1 MRRLAIGVMVLLGA
15 AAARA
20 ADCGS
25 LVRSAD
31 GVSFDVAPPSGFVDV
46 CTDKELCKKL
56 TRGYDA
62 ATVTTLAYLVPESE
76 WPKPADA
83 PPPGGF
89 KRYLIAQV
97 APSKKPENLAALK
110 ALIRSQ
116 AAVPAT
122 KLAEVLA
129 KDGQASLGVFDET
142 PSSISFGAAMKRD
155 PGIMAMSN
163 TAMVAKNRVLSL
175 YVYANLANAD
185 QIGELK
191 TLTSKWLGCLRA
203 ANP

>member
-1 MRRLAIGVMVLLGA
+1 MRRLAIGMMVLLGA

-31 GVSFDVAPPSGFVDV
+31 GLSVDLAPPSGYVDV
-46 CTDKELCKKL
+46 CADKELCKKL
-56 TRGYDA
+56 THGYDA
-62 ATVTTLAYLVPESE
+62 ATVSTLAYLVPQSE

-89 KRYLIAQV
+89 KRYLIAQL

-116 AAVPAT
+116 TAVPAA
-122 KLAEVLA
+122 KLGEVLA
-129 KDGQASLGVFDET
+129 KDGQASLGVLDET
-142 PSSISFGAAMKRD
+142 PTSISFGAAMKRD
-155 PGIMAMSN
+155 PGVLAMSN
-163 TAMVAKNRVLSL
+163 TAMVLKNRVLSL
-175 YVYANLANAD
+175 YVYANLAGAEK
-185 QIGELK
+185 IAELK
-191 TLTSKWLGCLRA
+191 DLTNRWIGCLRA

>member
-1 MRRLAIGVMVLLGA
+1 MVWLSA
-15 AAARA
+15 AAAGA

-25 LVRSAD
+25 LARSAD
-31 GVSFDVAPPSGFVDV
+31 GVSFDVAPPRGYVDV
-46 CTDKELCKKL
+46 CTNKELCKKL
-56 TRGYDA
+56 THGYDA

-76 WPKPADA
+76 WQKPADA

-116 AAVPAT
+116 AAVPAA
-122 KLAEVLA
+122 KLGEVLA

-142 PSSISFGAAMKRD
+142 PTSISFGAAMKRD
-155 PGIMAMSN
+155 PGIMTMSN
-163 TAMVAKNRVLSL
+163 TAMVVKNRVLSL
-175 YVYANLANAD
+175 YVYAQLAGAD
-185 QIGELK
+185 QVGELK
-191 TLTSKWLGCLRA
+191 SLTNQWIACLRA